1 MAMASAEDMPL
12 LPAPIV
18 VVLDMP
24 AGALDMRLSDMLEQA
39 VMKTAQAHRR
49 KVLVME
55 VSFVSAALHPA
66 EWNRRRDGACTRDTE
81 RGPARFV
88 GRRAVRT

>member
-1 MAMASAEDMPL
+1 
-12 LPAPIV
+12 
-18 VVLDMP
+18 
-24 AGALDMRLSDMLEQA
+24 
-39 VMKTAQAHRR
+39 
-49 KVLVME
+49 LVME